1 MSGFS
6 DDELTRD
13 AFLGGRVMLHQPRRG
28 YRAATD
34 PVWLAAAC
42 PARRGQS
49 VLELGCGA
57 GAALCCLG
65 WRAGA
70 ALTGLELQP
79 TYAALA
85 SRNLAENGLEGEVV
99 EGDLAAMPA
108 KLRGRGFDHVIAN
121 PPYFATDSLPSPD
134 AGRDMANR
142 ESTPLATWIDAGLRR
157 LKPRGTLTLIH
168 RAERLADILAPLE
181 GRAGGI
187 LVLPLTPRA
196 GRDAGRVIV
205 QATKGGRAPL
215 RLLAPLIVHEGKRHL
230 ADAPDFTAVAER
242 ILAEGAGLSL
252 GEA

>member
-1 MSGFS
+1 
-6 DDELTRD
+6 
-13 AFLGGRVMLHQPRRG
+13 MLHQPRRG

-42 PARRGQS
+42 PARDGES

-65 WRAGA
+65 WRTGA

-79 TYAALA
+79 GYAALA
-85 SRNLAENGLEGEVV
+85 RRNLAENGLDGEVV
-99 EGDLAAMPA
+99 EGDLAEMPA
-108 KLRGRGFDHVIAN
+108 ELRGRSFDHVIAN

-134 AGRDMANR
+134 AGRDTANR
-142 ESTPLATWIDAGLRR
+142 EATPLATWIDAALRR

-168 RAERLADILAPLE
+168 RAERLAGIIAPLE

-187 LVLPLTPRA
+187 LVLPLAPRT

-215 RLLAPLIVHEGKRHL
+215 RLLAPLIVHEGERHI

-242 ILAEGAGLSL
+242 ILTEGASLSL